1 MPKLSIES
9 LVLNRIV
16 RALEKS
22 GLDTSAVARI
32 VRYINDRFNHEK
44 EA

>member
-1 MPKLSIES
+1 MPKLSVES

-22 GLDTSAVARI
+22 QLSEAAIARI
-32 VRYINDRFNHEK
+32 VRYINDRFNHLEEK
-44 EA
+44 

>member
-1 MPKLSIES
+1 MPKLSVES

-16 RALEKS
+16 RALEKAEIS
-22 GLDTSAVARI
+22 DEARARI

-44 EA
+44 PE